1 MSNDLKHATLA
12 ALRLALRPLSRILLR
27 SGVTWQEASEVC
39 KATLVEVATRDY
51 GLHGRPT
58 NMSRIAV
65 MTGLSRREVRRLRE
79 LLASELQVDAEPL
92 GGATRVLTGWHL
104 DADFADDAGQPL
116 DLAFEPAPGGNTRPT
131 FTELCKRYGGDLAPI
146 TLRRELC
153 RVGALQEL
161 PAGDLRVLKR
171 YYMPLQMDPDAVVR
185 GGSMLEDVG
194 TTVAFNL
201 GKREGEASRFAGR
214 AINTRIRTADA
225 RRFRTFL
232 EHEGQAFLEHV
243 DEWLSKNEVP
253 TTEDASQLRGRR
265 VGVGIFGIQDDDKS

>member
-27 SGVTWQEASEVC
+27 SGVTWQEASEIC
-39 KATLVEVATRDY
+39 KATLVEVATSDY

-58 NMSRIAV
+58 NMSRIAL

-104 DADFADDAGQPL
+104 DADFADDAGLPL
-116 DLAFEPAPGGNTRPT
+116 DLPFEPAPGGNTGPA
-131 FTELCKRYGGDLAPI
+131 FTDLCKRYGGDLAPI
-146 TLRRELC
+146 TLRRELS

-171 YYMPLQMDPDAVVR
+171 YYMPLHMDPDTVVR

-201 GKREGEASRFAGR
+201 GKAEGVASRFAGR

-225 RRFRTFL
+225 RRFRAFL
-232 EHEGQAFLEHV
+232 EHEGQAFLERI

-253 TTEDASQLRGRR
+253 TAEDASQQRCRR
-265 VGVGIFGIQDDDKS
+265 IGVGVFGIQDDDKS